1 MLLALATQTANPL
14 IPNQW
19 EYTVLAIGML
29 ALLLFVVVLIDI
41 ARSRHLSGLARAV
54 WVLIALA
61 FPLVGAVLWF
71 VIGRRDNARG
81 RDSARTAAMS

>member
-1 MLLALATQTANPL
+1 MFALNSQIANPV

-19 EYTVLAIGML
+19 ESLVLGVGL
-29 ALLLFVVVLIDI
+29 LTLLLFVAVLIDI
-41 ARSRHLSGLARAV
+41 ARSRHLSGMARAV

-71 VIGRRDNARG
+71 VIGRRDNARN
-81 RDSARTAAMS
+81 RDANHGVSTG

>member
-1 MLLALATQTANPL
+1 MLALTTQAANPV

-19 EYTVLAIGML
+19 ETFVLGLGML
-29 ALLLFVVVLIDI
+29 TLLLFVAVLIDI
-41 ARSRHLSGLARAV
+41 ARSRHLSGMARAV

-71 VIGRRDNARG
+71 VIGRRDNARNCDAHHAVSTG
-81 RDSARTAAMS
+81 